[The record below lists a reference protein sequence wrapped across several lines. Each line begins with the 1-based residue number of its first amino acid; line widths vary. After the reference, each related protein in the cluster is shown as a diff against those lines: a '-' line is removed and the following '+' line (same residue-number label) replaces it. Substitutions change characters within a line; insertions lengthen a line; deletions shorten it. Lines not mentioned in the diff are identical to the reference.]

1 MDGGRDSEMEERR
14 LIRDRGMEFGMDGWM
29 VMFGFQALTSA
40 DKKTELIGMTDK
52 KINTTYMLK
61 TSK

>member
-14 LIRDRGMEFGMDGWM
+14 LIRDRGMEFWMDGWM